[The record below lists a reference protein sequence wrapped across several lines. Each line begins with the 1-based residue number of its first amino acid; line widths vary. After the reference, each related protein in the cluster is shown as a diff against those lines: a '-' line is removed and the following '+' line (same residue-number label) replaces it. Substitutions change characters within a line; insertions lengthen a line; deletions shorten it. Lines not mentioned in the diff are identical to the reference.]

1 MRDHPGGRRGER
13 CTTVVA
19 ALLLALL
26 SAGFVALVPAAS
38 ASASALPVPSF
49 TVTTTDPTATL
60 PVSFDASASSDPNGI
75 ASYTWSFDDA
85 TPTQT
90 GITPSHI
97 FVSPGSYS
105 VTLTVTDSVGRS
117 ASATREVAV
126 TPLTTPTAPSFIR
139 QTPPLSVGAGKSYS
153 YGFFV
158 SGYPAP
164 SFALVGA
171 PSWLSVGSASGVVSG
186 TAPEG
191 TSSFAYS
198 VRAQDGVGSPATAGP
213 FTVTVTAVSSG
224 NGDGHGYWLVGADG
238 GIFSFGSA
246 GFYGSTGSLVLQRP
260 VVGISPTSDRKG
272 YWLVASDGG
281 VFAFGDSGYFGSL
294 PGLGFAPAG
303 TVGRPA
309 LAAPIV
315 GIVPSSNGGGYFMVA
330 SDGGV
335 FAFGDAKF
343 AGSCPG
349 IGGCSGSAV
358 AVMPDASGDGYWLVT
373 ATGAVYAFGDA
384 PYLGAPAARSVP
396 VTSAVRTPD
405 GGGYWILFAD
415 GKVVPFGDASK
426 FGSPAGTLGGD
437 TATAVIAT
445 SDGAGYWVAT
455 ASGAVYPYGDAPSDG
470 SMAGAHLNAP
480 IVAASG
486 W

>member
-1 MRDHPGGRRGER
+1 MRHHPGGRRGTR
-13 CTTVVA
+13 GAMLVA
-19 ALLLALL
+19 ALLLAPV
-26 SAGFVALVPAAS
+26 SAGLVTVLPYAPAS
-38 ASASALPVPSF
+38 AAALPVAVF
-49 TVTTTDPTATL
+49 TVTTPDPTATL
-60 PVSFDASASSDPNGI
+60 PVAFDASLSSDPDGI
-75 ASYTWSFDDA
+75 ASYTWSFGDG

-90 GITPSHI
+90 GITPTHT
-97 FVSPGSYS
+97 FVTTGTYS
-105 VTLTVTDSVGRS
+105 VTLTVTDTGGRS
-117 ASATREVAV
+117 ASATLEV
-126 TPLTTPTAPSFIR
+126 TPAPLTVPTTPTFIR
-139 QTPPLSVGAGKSYS
+139 STPALTTVSGTSYS
-153 YGFFV
+153 YQFAV

-164 SFALVGA
+164 TYTLVGA
-171 PSWLSVGSASGVVSG
+171 PTWLSVGASTGVVSG
-186 TAPEG
+186 IPPYG
-191 TSSFAYS
+191 TTSFAYS
-198 VRAQDGVGSPATAGP
+198 VRADNGIGSPATVGP
-213 FTVTVTAVSSG
+213 FKVTVHTVASG
-224 NGDGHGYWLVGADG
+224 GHGYWLVGADG

-246 GFYGSTGSLVLQRP
+246 GFHGSTGNLVLQRP
-260 VVGISPTSDRKG
+260 VVGLSPTSDRNG

-281 VFAFGDSGYFGSL
+281 VFAFGDSGYYGSL

-349 IGGCSGSAV
+349 IGGCNGTAV
-358 AVMPDASGDGYWLVT
+358 AVMPDATGRGYWLVT
-373 ATGAVYAFGDA
+373 TAGAVYAFGDA
-384 PYLGAPAARSVP
+384 AYLGSPAPRSSP

-405 GGGYWILFAD
+405 GKGYWILFAD
-415 GKVVPFGDASK
+415 GEVVPFGDAV
-426 FGSPAGTLGGD
+426 GHGDPAGTLGGD
-437 TATAVIAT
+437 QASAIFATA
-445 SDGAGYWVAT
+445 DGAGYWVAT
-455 ASGAVYPYGDAPSDG
+455 AEGSVHPYGDAPSDG